1 MDCHSIAFEP
11 FAKMGDA
18 RYADWDSYKR
28 ANYGYFDFKVPGDS
42 ITTMFPDWAP
52 PVVKQDKISWEPR
65 SYEYEPAAP
74 TIPKKRIVDVAL
86 AKAGN
91 YVKKEFK
98 SESKRQYPKL
108 HKLYARA
115 RRVFGAVK
123 PLAMAGYRAVK
134 TFLTPPSAA
143 CGGKVTKTGVVKVHK
158 GEMIVSA
165 KHAKKAQRA
174 LADIAKR
181 AKKSK

>member
-1 MDCHSIAFEP
+1 
-11 FAKMGDA
+11 MGDA
-18 RYADWDSYKR
+18 RYADWDSFTRTPVDEFAYR
-28 ANYGYFDFKVPGDS
+28 PNQPVINYGELIRPESTFATFDKHARPGGDNLSLYYEPSLSSYGPPKPNRFDRMINS
-42 ITTMFPDWAP
+42 IGST
-52 PVVKQDKISWEPR
+52 VKQEAR
-65 SYEYEPAAP
+65 
-74 TIPKKRIVDVAL
+74 TQ
-86 AKAGN
+86 AKA
-91 YVKKEFK
+91 KF
-98 SESKRQYPKL
+98 PKL
-108 HKLYARA
+108 HKLYAGA

-134 TFLTPPSAA
+134 SFLTPPSAA
-143 CGGKVTKTGVVKVHK
+143 CGGKVTRTGVVKVHK